1 MKQNKELLKE
11 AREDK
16 FTQNLTAMVENQNRR
31 NSIEE
36 EKKRLEDSLRQL
48 RELYNL
54 NLEMVHTLKDQLVS
68 LQNAKSDFDE
78 SVSKVAGIA
87 DDINKAVEN
96 AKNTKLVV
104 EVKNKPSEDM
114 KAQAAEPKTEKPI
127 TDLPKGKNRQP
138 SLIKRFFGMIKKGII
153 AFCNGILRKPK
164 PPKNPEPLRNPT
176 KKPVELRHID
186 KWLDPTKKLWK
197 RLLWRLYDDICE
209 SFWKFFAYE
218 IAIIATTFAVLSY
231 FYIIPCIMRWL

>member
-104 EVKNKPSEDM
+104 EVSNKPAEDM
-114 KAQAAEPKTEKPI
+114 KAQAAEPKTEEPI
-127 TDLPKGKNRQP
+127 TDLHNNAE
-138 SLIKRFFGMIKKGII
+138 L
-153 AFCNGILRKPK
+153 
-164 PPKNPEPLRNPT
+164 LRNPT
-176 KKPVELRHID
+176 KKPAVLRYIG

-197 RLLWRLYDDICE
+197 RLLWRLYDDFCE